1 MNEDEFYQGLDVGID
16 IYMDRA
22 LKAEAKV
29 NELEMQLVP
38 LQQQFDDWA
47 EQNREYHATATRRK
61 ELLVRAM
68 NALEG
73 WRILL
78 DMPITDIM
86 IDIEKELPDAVG
98 SKS

>member
-1 MNEDEFYQGLDVGID
+1 MGRNDKPFRDMNGKIWYPHKPTLINWEDI
-16 IYMDRA
+16 
-22 LKAEAKV
+22 
-29 NELEMQLVP
+29 
-38 LQQQFDDWA
+38 
-47 EQNREYHATATRRK
+47 ATRRL

-98 SKS
+98 SKD